1 MTNNV
6 AGKLCLKIIMHGLLC
21 DFSSQEELLDGFVLF
36 ESSSVLVSDAFKL
49 NLEYLNRS
57 FEFGD
62 DESGLRC

>member
-6 AGKLCLKIIMHGLLC
+6 AGKLCLKIIMLGLLYG
-21 DFSSQEELLDGFVLF
+21 FSSREELLNGFVLF
-36 ESSSVLVSDAFKL
+36 VFPLVLVSEAFKL

-62 DESGLRC
+62 DKSGL